1 MKIKVKVK
9 DLERLNELII
19 MKGFSKTAL
28 GKEIELSQPMTVQV
42 TNGDRNPSPKTA
54 KRICEV
60 LECEW
65 SELFEIVKSPQRVG
79 K

>member
-1 MKIKVKVK
+1 MKISVKNP
-9 DLERLNELII
+9 DRLNELII
-19 MKGFSKTAL
+19 MKGFSKVDF
-28 GKEIELSQPMTVQV
+28 GKEISLSQPMVVQI

-54 KRICEV
+54 KRIAEV

-65 SELFEIVKSPQRVG
+65 SELFEIVKPEPVT

>member
-1 MKIKVKVK
+1 MRIKVK
-9 DLERLNELII
+9 EIQSLNEKII
-19 MKGFSKTAL
+19 MKGFSKSAFS
-28 GKEIELSQPMTVQV
+28 KEIELSQPMTVQI
-42 TNGDRNPSPKTA
+42 TNGERSPSPRTA

-65 SELFEIVKSPQRVG
+65 SDLFEIVKTPQGVN

>member
-1 MKIKVKVK
+1 MMKIIVK
-9 DLERLNELII
+9 DPTRLNELIMI
-19 MKGFSKTAL
+19 KGFYKTEF
-28 GKEIELSQPMTVQV
+28 GKEIGLSGPMTTQI
-42 TNGDRNPSPKTA
+42 TNGDRSPSQRTA

-65 SELFEIVKSPQRVG
+65 SELFEIIKTPQAA

>member
-1 MKIKVKVK
+1 MKIRVKEL
-9 DLERLNELII
+9 DRLNKKII
-19 MKGFSKTAL
+19 MNGFSKVDF
-28 GKEIELSQPMTVQV
+28 GKEVGLSQPMTIQI
-42 TNGDRNPSPKTA
+42 TNGARNPSPKTA

-65 SELFEIVKSPQRVG
+65 SDLFEIVKTPKVI

>member
-1 MKIKVKVK
+1 MKIRIKNV
-9 DLERLNELII
+9 DLLNELII
-19 MKGFSKTAL
+19 IHGFNKTDFGREL
-28 GKEIELSQPMTVQV
+28 GMSQPSV
-42 TNGDRNPSPKTA
+42 TQIINGDRNPSPRTA

-65 SELFEIVKSPQRVG
+65 SKLFEIVKTPQDVS

>member
-1 MKIKVKVK
+1 MRIQVKSI
-9 DLERLNELII
+9 EHLNQLII
-19 MKGFSKTAL
+19 MNGFTKTDF
-28 GKEIELSQPMTVQV
+28 GKEIKLSTPMTIQI
-42 TNGDRNPSPKTA
+42 TNGDHHPSPRTA

-65 SELFEIVKSPQRVG
+65 SELLEIIKTPQATS

>member
-1 MKIKVKVK
+1 MRIHVK
-9 DLERLNELII
+9 DIEKLNELII
-19 MKGFSKTAL
+19 MKGFYKTEF
-28 GKEIELSQPMTVQV
+28 GKEIGISGPMATQI
-42 TNGDRNPSPKTA
+42 TNGDRSPSPRTA

-65 SELFEIVKSPQRVG
+65 SELFEIVKTPQRVS

>member
-1 MKIKVKVK
+1 MKVKVK
-9 DLERLNELII
+9 DPMRLNELII
-19 MKGFSKTAL
+19 MKGFSKTDF
-28 GKEIELSQPMTVQV
+28 GKEINLSNPMTVQI
-42 TNGDRNPSPKTA
+42 TNGDRHPSPKTA

-65 SELFEIVKSPQRVG
+65 ESIFEIVKTPQSAA

>member
-1 MKIKVKVK
+1 MKIKVKST
-9 DLERLNELII
+9 ERLNELII
-19 MKGFSKTAL
+19 MKGFSKTDF
-28 GKEIELSQPMTVQV
+28 GKEINLSNPMTVQV
-42 TNGDRNPSPKTA
+42 TNGDRHPSPRTA

-65 SELFEIVKSPQRVG
+65 SELFEIVKTPQVAR

>member
-1 MKIKVKVK
+1 MRIKVK
-9 DLERLNELII
+9 DIERLNELII
-19 MKGFSKTAL
+19 MKGFSKSAF
-28 GKEIELSQPMTVQV
+28 GKEIRLSQAMTVQI
-42 TNGDRNPSPKTA
+42 TNGDRSPSPQTA

-65 SELFEIVKSPQRVG
+65 SDLFEIVKTPVTVV